1 MIPNSNVW
9 YLGLINSIM
18 YFKLS
23 ELIFNKEKDL
33 DSLYPILFLQYA
45 MEINIANTNDLKLF

>member
-33 DSLYPILFLQYA
+33 DSLYSTLFLLYA
-45 MEINIANTNDLKLF
+45 MEINPANINDLKLF

>member
-33 DSLYPILFLQYA
+33 DSLYPTLFLSYA
-45 MEINIANTNDLKLF
+45 MEINTANINDLKLF

>member
-33 DSLYPILFLQYA
+33 DSLYPTLFLLYA
-45 MEINIANTNDLKLF
+45 MEINIANINDLRLF